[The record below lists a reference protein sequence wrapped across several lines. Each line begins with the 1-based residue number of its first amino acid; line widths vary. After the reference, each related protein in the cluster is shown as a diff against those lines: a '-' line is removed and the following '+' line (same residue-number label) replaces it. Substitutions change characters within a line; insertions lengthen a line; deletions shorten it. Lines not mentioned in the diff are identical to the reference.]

1 MASDIIVNICIEDH
15 LYQFAQALSVEAQI
29 EVVKPEKIEKF
40 ELVLK

>member
-29 EVVKPEKIEKF
+29 EVVKPEKIEKS
-40 ELVLK
+40 E